1 MKVRVTYKSGQTQL
15 FIVAED
21 MLVVDFQ
28 NLAEP
33 LGGKIR
39 RLEFL

>member
-1 MKVRVTYKSGQTQL
+1 MKVRVTYKSCLTQL

-21 MLVVDFQ
+21 ILVVDFQ
-28 NLAEP
+28 KLAEP
-33 LGGKIR
+33 LGGKIS

>member
-1 MKVRVTYKSGQTQL
+1 MKVRVTYKSGLTQL

-21 MLVVDFQ
+21 ILVADFQ
-28 NLAEP
+28 KLAEP